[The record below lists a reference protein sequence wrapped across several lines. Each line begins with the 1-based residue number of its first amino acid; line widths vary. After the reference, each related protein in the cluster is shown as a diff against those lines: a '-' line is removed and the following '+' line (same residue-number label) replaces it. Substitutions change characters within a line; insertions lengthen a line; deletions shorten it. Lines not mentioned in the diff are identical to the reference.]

1 MYTHSQLTLLLGVF
15 RQYEHDLE
23 SLELIRVQLLN
34 SEPLSTDNPTTNP
47 HMIVEMGITAK
58 EVSRDMGQSA
68 IN

>member
-15 RQYEHDLE
+15 RQCEHDLE

-47 HMIVEMGITAK
+47 HLIVEMGITAK
-58 EVSRDMGQSA
+58 EVPRDMG
-68 IN
+68 